1 MKRVYLSL
9 GSNIGNRAE
18 NLARAVEELS
28 WRGVKI
34 ARQSAMYE
42 TEPVG
47 VRDQAWFLNCVVEVE
62 TALVPRR
69 LLATLLDI
77 EAAMGRQRT
86 VKYGPRVID
95 LDILLYGDEIVDEPG
110 LTIPHPRMAD
120 RRFVLVPL
128 AEIAPDAPHPAM
140 QKTIAEL
147 LRVTS
152 DRGEVRRF
160 VAN

>member
-28 WRGVKI
+28 RRGVRI
-34 ARQSAMYE
+34 LRQSAMYE

-47 VRDQAWFLNCVVEVE
+47 IRDQAWFLNCVVEVE
-62 TALVPRR
+62 TSLAPRR

-77 EAAMGRQRT
+77 EAALGRQRT

-95 LDILLYGDEIVDEPG
+95 LDILLYGDEIGDEPG

-120 RRFVLVPL
+120 RKFVLVPL
-128 AEIAPDAPHPAM
+128 AEIAPDARHPVM
-140 QKTIAEL
+140 QRTIAEL
-147 LRVTS
+147 LRETRDNS
-152 DRGEVRRF
+152 EVRPSR
-160 VAN
+160 AD